1 MHPILI
7 DFGPFA
13 LHSYGLAMAVA
24 FGLGIWIAMKRAEAR
39 AIGAKYALD
48 LAVLILI
55 FSLIGARFTY
65 VVTHWSEFADHP
77 LDTISPVQHTGQIG
91 IAGLVLLGGVIA
103 GFMTAWV
110 YSRRKLIPFLV
121 TTDLFIPS
129 LALGVAIGRIGCFL
143 NGCCF
148 GLPSDLPWACTFPP
162 ESLAGDVYPGVQV
175 HPTQLYE
182 SVYMLIVF
190 AGLMIFDHGRAKGG
204 RRTPLVNGVL
214 TGWFLILYGVGRFF
228 IEMLRWY
235 EHEMILW
242 QGGAWR
248 LTISQLLSA
257 AMIAVG
263 IVLIVYVNR
272 KSGETPDPLRG
283 KASAARTQQ

>member
-24 FGLGIWIAMKRAEAR
+24 FGLGIWVAMKRADAR
-39 AIGAKYALD
+39 GIGGKYALD

-55 FSLIGARFTY
+55 FSLIGARAAY
-65 VVTHWSEFADHP
+65 VVTHWREFAGHP
-77 LDTISPVQHTGQIG
+77 LDVISPVQHNGQIG

-103 GFMTAWV
+103 GFISAWV
-110 YSRRKLIPFLV
+110 YSRRRQIPFLV
-121 TTDLFIPS
+121 TTDLFVPS
-129 LALGVAIGRIGCFL
+129 LALGIAIGRIGCFF

-162 ESLAGDVYPGVQV
+162 ESLAGDVYPGVHV

-182 SVYMLIVF
+182 TLYMLLVF
-190 AGLMIFDHGRAKGG
+190 TYL
-204 RRTPLVNGVL
+204 LVRDRKPHPRGEG
-214 TGWFLILYGVGRFF
+214 TGWFLLLYGIGRFF

-235 EHEMILW
+235 ESEMILISSP
-242 QGGAWR
+242 R
-248 LTISQLLSA
+248 FTISQLISA
-257 AMIAVG
+257 AMVIAGV
-263 IVLIVYVNR
+263 VLIVASNR
-272 KSGETPDPLRG
+272 EPTKLRRVH
-283 KASAARTQQ
+283 AQDANA